1 MASPIAAPR
10 FQPGQTGNP
19 GGRPKILADVQEL
32 ARCYTKKA
40 IETLAAIMQNE
51 KTPPAARVSAASAIL
66 DRGYGK
72 PPQAYADAE
81 GGGLDL
87 ERLVHM
93 SYQVGKKTAD
103 MRDGHG

>member
-1 MASPIAAPR
+1 MAK
-10 FQPGQTGNP
+10 FQPGKSGNP
-19 GGRPKILADVQEL
+19 GGRPKNLADVQEL

-72 PPQAYADAE
+72 PPQAYADAD

-87 ERLVHM
+87 AKLVNM
-93 SYQVGKKTAD
+93 SYRAGKTTAD
-103 MRDGHG
+103 MRDVGHG